1 MAKKALVIFGAGS
14 GAVKVVKTLRNI
26 GVTIDALSDND
37 KNKWGS
43 EIEGLPVI
51 EPVKL
56 KDIDCDILIA
66 SDYQEEI
73 EKQLGEME
81 ILHRLVIKEHYIMEY
96 LEKHLEEARE
106 CLERA
111 DVSEKTD
118 DICNENNT
126 GNGNGNRVL
135 IDLFECTEYGGI
147 EIWSYMVGQGLSRNG
162 YKVNYLGN
170 CDEIRPAEDILKQ
183 VVESDISY
191 ECYWESVLN
200 IAKIIIEA
208 LPCTLIVNRQGQT
221 LIAASLVR
229 RLYPDMLK
237 VISIIHTD
245 RIILHRRQGYMK
257 DEVDYIAGV
266 SRLINDKLVS
276 KFGVSAE
283 KVRFKE
289 SPVDY
294 PDFETRRYSEAKEEP
309 IKIGYAARITKTQ
322 KRVDLLPLL
331 VEYLENANVPF
342 VMQVAGEGSYL
353 PKLRI
358 ALEKQT
364 QSGTVEILGQISREQ
379 MKAFWKRQ
387 DVFINMSEFEG
398 TSLSMLE
405 AMSYGVVPIVT
416 EVSGVTDIIAGL
428 ENGFVCKQHD
438 IKGMQE
444 KILALHEDRGLLVR
458 MGNAARETIR
468 CKCNREDYIQH
479 IIEMIEG

>member
-1 MAKKALVIFGAGS
+1 MAKKALVIFGAGG
-14 GAVKVVKTLRNI
+14 GAIKVIKTLKNI
-26 GVTIDALSDND
+26 GVTIDALTDND

-43 EIEGLPVI
+43 EIESLPVI
-51 EPVKL
+51 EPEKL
-56 KDIDCDILIA
+56 KDLDCDILIA

-73 EKQLGEME
+73 EKQLDEMG

-96 LEKHLEEARE
+96 LEKHLEEARA
-106 CLERA
+106 CLKRPE
-111 DVSEKTD
+111 VSEKTD
-118 DICNENNT
+118 DICNGNNA
-126 GNGNGNRVL
+126 GNGSRVL
-135 IDLFECTEYGGI
+135 IDLLECTEYGGI
-147 EIWSYMVGQGLSRNG
+147 EIWSYMVGQGLTRNG
-162 YKVNYLGN
+162 YNVSYLGN
-170 CDEIRPAEDILKQ
+170 CDEIRPAADIVEQ
-183 VVESDISY
+183 VIESAISY
-191 ECYWESVLN
+191 DCYWASVLN

-208 LPCTLIVNRQGQT
+208 LPCSLIVNRQGQT
-221 LIAASLVR
+221 LIAASLIR
-229 RLYPDMLK
+229 RLYPDLLK

-276 KFGVSAE
+276 EFEVDRD

-294 PDFETRRYSEAKEEP
+294 PVFEQRSYTECKDEP

-322 KRVDLLPLL
+322 KRVDLLPQL
-331 VEYLENANVPF
+331 VGYLEKAGVPF

-364 QSGTVEILGQISREQ
+364 QSGAVEILGQISREQ
-379 MKAFWKRQ
+379 MKEFWKRQ
-387 DVFINMSEFEG
+387 DIFINMSEFEG

-438 IKGMQE
+438 IKDMQE
-444 KILALHEDRGLLVR
+444 KIQALHDDRGLLVR
-458 MGNAARETIR
+458 MGNTARETIR

-479 IIEMIEG
+479 IVKMIEG

>member
-1 MAKKALVIFGAGS
+1 MARKALVIFGAGG
-14 GAVKVVKTLRNI
+14 GAVKVIKTLKNI
-26 GVTIDALSDND
+26 GVTIDALTDND

-43 EIEGLPVI
+43 EIEELPVM
-51 EPVKL
+51 EPEKL
-56 KDIDCDILIA
+56 KDLDYDILIA

-73 EKQLGEME
+73 EKQLDEMG
-81 ILHRLVIKEHYIMEY
+81 ILHRLVIKEQYIMEY
-96 LEKHLEEARE
+96 LESHLEEARVF
-106 CLERA
+106 LTKSNA
-111 DVSEKTD
+111 AKQ
-118 DICNENNT
+118 NL
-126 GNGNGNRVL
+126 GNKNRVL

-147 EIWSYMVGQGLSRNG
+147 EIWSYMVGQGLTRNG
-162 YKVNYLGN
+162 YEVSYLGN
-170 CDEIRPAEDILKQ
+170 CDEIRPSADIIEQ
-183 VVESDISY
+183 VIELDISY
-191 ECYWESVLN
+191 EYYWDSVLN
-200 IAKIIIEA
+200 IAKIIIDA
-208 LPCTLIVNRQGQT
+208 LPCTIIVNRQGQT

-266 SRLINDKLVS
+266 SRLINAKLVS
-276 KFGVSAE
+276 KFGVSSK

-289 SPVDY
+289 SPVNY
-294 PDFETRRYSEAKEEP
+294 PEFVTRSYSESKDEP

-331 VEYLENANVPF
+331 VEYLEKANVPF

-353 PKLRI
+353 PKLKS

-364 QSGTVEILGQISREQ
+364 QTGTVEILGQISREQ
-379 MKAFWKRQ
+379 MKEFWKRQ
-387 DVFINMSEFEG
+387 DIFINMSEFEG

-416 EVSGVTDIIAGL
+416 EVSGVTDIIDEQ
-428 ENGFVCKQHD
+428 ENGYVCEQHD
-438 IKGMQE
+438 IRGMQE
-444 KILALHEDRGLLVR
+444 KIQALHEDRGLLVR

-479 IIEMIEG
+479 IIKMIEG